1 MEKITYQI
9 SSRAAILLGRE
20 SVSKVDGAII
30 ELIKNTYDADASFC
44 ILFFDVEHDAI
55 YIIDNGTGMTR
66 DTIQNCWMLIGTDN
80 KKVEYQSKKNR
91 IKSGEKGIGR
101 FALDRLGQVCEMYT
115 KHDSSSKTLY
125 WKTDWK
131 NFEEPGKTIS
141 EVAADLDY
149 LNNALSELLPAEIV
163 RNLDEINEDLINNFK
178 TGTILKITNLR
189 DDWTNKAIDKII
201 NMLSYSIPNSGI
213 NEYSIYVL
221 PSLTDKIINIENE
234 MLDEFDYKL
243 KAHFDGEKFY
253 VKMVRNEFDLKRIPD
268 NIFELKEFSNYP
280 YTKDD
285 FEKGDFDIE
294 YSIEKLM
301 NSSSQNLVS
310 IIKEIGA
317 FNFDYCF
324 LKMNIASKKDK
335 ETFYYKDISPKRRQ
349 WLSNNAGVKIYRDNF
364 IVRPY
369 GDINSDS
376 FDWLNLDA
384 RKASS
389 PAGLAHNNG
398 SWKVRNQQGYGNV
411 YISRINNS
419 TILDKSSREGIID
432 NEYFV
437 VFKEVLA
444 NIISIFEKDRQYIA
458 RGFAKYQDII
468 DKKEKKKKEGLKLA
482 RNILNKGIEQSTED
496 VSQDDISNTYSNNPE
511 SENNS
516 TNNDEQ
522 LAEALLLFKEEK
534 DSLLT
539 EIKLLRTLAT
549 NGLITT
555 SIVHDLMG
563 LNADL
568 KNRAND
574 FKYVIQNNHADLIDE
589 YLCNLERND
598 AFLSSWISVVVTQL
612 KQDKRKRVF
621 ANIYSII
628 KNLEMILHPLLK
640 QKNITLNITGEVNL
654 NYKKVFVV
662 DIESIICNLVI
673 NSIEAFKKT
682 EIPNRI
688 INIEVTHDESNI
700 IILYTD
706 NGPGVSKEF
715 QTPYEIFNFGVTDK
729 KDNNTGEIIGT
740 GLGMYI
746 VSSTMNEYR
755 GEYQLLD
762 NEGFGLELKFP
773 KEGVSNGNS

>member
-30 ELIKNTYDADASFC
+30 ELIKNTYDADATFC
-44 ILFFDVEHDAI
+44 ILAFDVEHDAI
-55 YIIDNGTGMTR
+55 YIIDNGTGMTK

-80 KKVEYQSKKNR
+80 KKFEYQSKKNR

-101 FALDRLGQVCEMYT
+101 FALDRLGEICEMYT
-115 KHDSSSKTLY
+115 KHASSDKTLY
-125 WKTDWK
+125 WKTDWT
-131 NFEEPGKTIS
+131 NFEEPGKNIN

-149 LNNALSELLPAEIV
+149 INETLNNFLPTEIV
-163 RNLDEINEDLINNFK
+163 RNLDNINEELINNFQ

-189 DDWTNKAIDKII
+189 DNWTKKSIEKIT

-213 NEYSIYVL
+213 KEYSIYVQQ
-221 PSLTDKIINIENE
+221 SLSDKIINIENE
-234 MLDEFDYKL
+234 MLDEFDYRL

-253 VKMVRNEFDLKRIPD
+253 IRLERNEFDLKRVPD
-268 NIFELKEFSNYP
+268 NVFGLKEFSTYP
-280 YTKDD
+280 YTKTD
-285 FEKGDFDIE
+285 FENGIFDKEFLIE
-294 YSIEKLM
+294 QLM
-301 NSSSQNLVS
+301 GPSRQNIVS
-310 IIKEIGA
+310 IVKDIGA
-317 FNFDYCF
+317 FDFEYSF
-324 LKMNIASKKDK
+324 LKVNIASKKDN
-335 ETFYYKDISPKRRQ
+335 ETFYYKDTSPKRKQ
-349 WLSNNAGVKIYRDNF
+349 WLNNNAGIKIYRDNF

-389 PAGLAHNNG
+389 PAGLAHDRGN
-398 SWKVRNQQGYGNV
+398 WKVRNQQGYGNV

-432 NEYFV
+432 NEYFA
-437 VFKEVLA
+437 VFKDVLT
-444 NIISIFEKDRQYIA
+444 NIISIFEKDRQSIA
-458 RGFAKYQDII
+458 RGFARYKDIVN
-468 DKKEKKKKEGLKLA
+468 KTAKKKKEGLKLA
-482 RNILNKGIEQSTED
+482 HDILNKETKIPTS
-496 VSQDDISNTYSNNPE
+496 DDEINNLGCNNTRLSNN
-511 SENNS
+511 
-516 TNNDEQ
+516 TTTKNDEQ
-522 LAEALLLFKEEK
+522 LAEALLLFEEEK
-534 DSLLT
+534 DNLLT

-568 KNRAND
+568 KNRAKD
-574 FKYVIQNNHADLIDE
+574 FKYVIQNNHYDLINE
-589 YLCNLERND
+589 YLQNLERND
-598 AFLSSWISVVVTQL
+598 AFLSSWISVVITQL

-621 ANIYSII
+621 ADIYSII
-628 KNLEMILHPLLK
+628 KNLEIILQPLLK
-640 QKNITLNITGEVNL
+640 QKNITLKIDGEINS

-682 EIPNRI
+682 KISDRAI
-688 INIEVTHDESNI
+688 FIEVEHDENNI
-700 IILYTD
+700 VVRYCD
-706 NGPGVSKEF
+706 NGPGISKEF
-715 QTPYEIFNFGVTDK
+715 QTPYEIFNFGITDK
-729 KDNNTGEIIGT
+729 RDNNTGEIVGT

-746 VSSTMNEYR
+746 VSSTMNEYG

-762 NEGFGLELKFP
+762 NQGFGIELKFP
-773 KEGVSNGNS
+773 KE

>member
-30 ELIKNTYDADASFC
+30 ELIKNTYDADASLC
-44 ILFFDVEHDAI
+44 ILAFDMEHDAI
-55 YIIDNGTGMTR
+55 YIIDNGTGMTK

-80 KKVEYQSKKNR
+80 KKFEYKSKKNR

-101 FALDRLGQVCEMYT
+101 FALDRLGQICEMYT

-131 NFEEPGKTIS
+131 NFEELGKKIN

-149 LNNALSELLPAEIV
+149 LHNDIREFLPAEII
-163 RNLDEINEDLINNFK
+163 RNLDEINEDLINNFQ
-178 TGTILKITNLR
+178 TGTILKITKLR
-189 DDWTNKAIDKII
+189 DNWTNKAIKKII
-201 NMLSYSIPNSGI
+201 NMLSYSIPNSRI
-213 NEYSIYVL
+213 NEYSIYVI
-221 PSLTDKIINIENE
+221 PSLSDKIIHIENE

-243 KAHFDGEKFY
+243 NVHFDGERFY

-268 NIFELKEFSNYP
+268 NLFELKEFSNYP

-285 FEKGDFDIE
+285 FKKGNFDME

-317 FNFDYCF
+317 FDFDYCF

-335 ETFYYKDISPKRRQ
+335 ETFYYKDISPKRKQ
-349 WLSNNAGVKIYRDNF
+349 WLSSNAGIKIYRDNF

-369 GDINSDS
+369 GDVNSDS

-389 PAGLAHNNG
+389 PAGLAHANG

-444 NIISIFEKDRQYIA
+444 NIISVFEKDRQYIA
-458 RGFAKYQDII
+458 RGFTKYRDIV

-482 RNILNKGIEQSTED
+482 QSILNKETKQPTED
-496 VSQDDISNTYSNNPE
+496 IPQDDLNDIYNNPVPE
-511 SENNS
+511 DNS
-516 TNNDEQ
+516 TNNDKQ
-522 LAEALLLFKEEK
+522 LAEALLLFKEEQ
-534 DSLLT
+534 DNLLT

-574 FKYVIQNNHADLIDE
+574 FKYVIRNNYTDLIDE

-598 AFLSSWISVVVTQL
+598 VFLSSWISVVVTQL

-621 ANIYSII
+621 VDIYSII
-628 KNLEMILHPLLK
+628 KNLAMIFQPLLK
-640 QKNITLNITGEVNL
+640 QKNITLNITGEIDL

-682 EIPNRI
+682 KISNRI
-688 INIEVTHDESNI
+688 INIEVTHDENNI
-700 IILYTD
+700 IIIYTD
-706 NGPGVSKEF
+706 NGPGISKEF

-762 NEGFGLELKFP
+762 GEGFGLELKFP
-773 KEGVSNGNS
+773 KDGGDNGNS

>member
-30 ELIKNTYDADASFC
+30 ELVKNTYDADATFC
-44 ILFFDVEHDAI
+44 ILAFDVEHDTI
-55 YIIDNGTGMTR
+55 YIIDNGTGMTK
-66 DTIQNCWMLIGTDN
+66 DTIKNCWMLIGTDN
-80 KKVEYQSKKNR
+80 KKIVYQSKKNR

-101 FALDRLGQVCEMYT
+101 FALDRLGEICEMYT
-115 KHDSSSKTLY
+115 KHDLSYKTLY

-131 NFEEPGKTIS
+131 NFEESGKTIN

-149 LNNALSELLPAEIV
+149 LDDDLKMFLPKEIV
-163 RNLDEINEDLINNFK
+163 RNLDNINEELVNNFQ

-189 DDWTNKAIDKII
+189 DNWTEKAIEKIT

-213 NEYSIYVL
+213 NEYFIYVQQ
-221 PSLTDKIINIENE
+221 SLSGEFLNIENE

-243 KAHFDGEKFY
+243 NVHFDGEKFY
-253 VKMVRNEFDLKRIPD
+253 VRLVRNEFDLKRVPD
-268 NIFELKEFSNYP
+268 NVFELKEFSKHP
-280 YTKDD
+280 YTKTD
-285 FEKGDFDIE
+285 FENGVFDKEFLIE
-294 YSIEKLM
+294 QLM
-301 NSSSQNLVS
+301 GPSSQNLVP
-310 IIKEIGA
+310 IVKDIGA
-317 FNFDYCF
+317 FDFEYYF

-335 ETFYYKDISPKRRQ
+335 ETFYYKDTSPKRKQ
-349 WLSNNAGVKIYRDNF
+349 WLNNNAGIKIYRDNF

-389 PAGLAHNNG
+389 PAGLAHKSGN
-398 SWKVRNQQGYGNV
+398 WKVRNQQGYGNV

-432 NEYFV
+432 NEYFA
-437 VFKEVLA
+437 VFKVVLA

-458 RGFAKYQDII
+458 RGFAKYKDLV
-468 DKKEKKKKEGLKLA
+468 DEKAKKKKEGLKLA
-482 RNILNKGIEQSTED
+482 RNILNKEPERLTSDDSPSDIE
-496 VSQDDISNTYSNNPE
+496 DDNNASSNN
-511 SENNS
+511 ST

-522 LAEALLLFKEEK
+522 LAEALLLFEEEK
-534 DSLLT
+534 DNLLT

-568 KNRAND
+568 KNRAKD
-574 FKYVIQNNHADLIDE
+574 FKYVIQNNHNDLINE
-589 YLCNLERND
+589 YLHNLERND
-598 AFLSSWISVVVTQL
+598 AFLSSWISVVITQL
-612 KQDKRKRVF
+612 KQDKRKRIF
-621 ANIYSII
+621 TDIYSII
-628 KNLEMILHPLLK
+628 KNLEIILQPLLQ
-640 QKNITLNITGEVNL
+640 QKNITLKIKGEVNL
-654 NYKKVFVV
+654 NCRKVFVV

-682 EIPNRI
+682 EISDRTI
-688 INIEVTHDESNI
+688 FIEVDHDENNI
-700 IILYTD
+700 VVRYFD
-706 NGPGVSKEF
+706 NGPGISKEF

-729 KDNNTGEIIGT
+729 RDNNTGEIVGT

-746 VSSTMNEYR
+746 VSSTMNEYG

-762 NEGFGLELKFP
+762 NQGFGIELKFP
-773 KEGVSNGNS
+773 KE

>member
-44 ILFFDVEHDAI
+44 ILSFDVEHDAI

-115 KHDSSSKTLY
+115 KHDSSIKTLY

-131 NFEEPGKTIS
+131 NFEESGKTIN

-149 LNNALSELLPAEIV
+149 LNNALSEFLPTEIV

-189 DDWTNKAIDKII
+189 DDWTNKAIEKII

-335 ETFYYKDISPKRRQ
+335 ETFYYKDVSPKRRQ

-389 PAGLAHNNG
+389 PAGLAHDNG

-458 RGFAKYQDII
+458 RGFAKYKDII
-468 DKKEKKKKEGLKLA
+468 DKKEKKKKEG
-482 RNILNKGIEQSTED
+482 
-496 VSQDDISNTYSNNPE
+496 NTYSNNPE

-574 FKYVIQNNHADLIDE
+574 FKYVIQNNHTDLIDE

-621 ANIYSII
+621 ADIYSII

-682 EIPNRI
+682 KIANRI

-729 KDNNTGEIIGT
+729 KDNNTGEITGT

-762 NEGFGLELKFP
+762 SEGFGLELKFP